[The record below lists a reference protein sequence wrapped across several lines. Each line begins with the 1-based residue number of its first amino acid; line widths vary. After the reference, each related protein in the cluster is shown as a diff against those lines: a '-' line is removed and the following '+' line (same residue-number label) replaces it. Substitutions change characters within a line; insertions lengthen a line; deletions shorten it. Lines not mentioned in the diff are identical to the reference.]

1 MLHHARELWGRVIL
15 MSLGLWVAGS
25 LYAAP
30 GDGHFDL
37 NLWDRSRQLN
47 LDGQWLY
54 MPGRFVEPQ
63 DLEDILDHDNQD
75 IKVLKAGASIQD
87 DAHSP
92 RFGTYILRLG
102 HPQKLE
108 DMALFHGLY
117 YSSAKSQVFCR
128 NMPGRS
134 LSMNLGQVGASATSS
149 TPKLS
154 TFAVQ
159 NLQELSRIQP
169 CTELVIMLQVSSF
182 HHSWAGMWL
191 PPRLGLRDDFQDF
204 TQQQDRSYAF
214 ILGILLFVSFYAGSF
229 AIRRRQERSAL
240 YVTLGALLLGL
251 RIACL
256 FRAAQSDAGS
266 SPWLWQC
273 ENLFIYGAG
282 FLVPYL
288 SLKSL
293 KYFLPGTHLPLK
305 GERLLDGLALIITL
319 VQLLTPVRFWTEYA
333 GIFLLFGVACVLI
346 VFHYLIQALRRRT
359 PNVWPHFLGVIFAF
373 SGMLLEM
380 LVVYRVIDYL
390 PLNISGYGSAI
401 WISLQLQLSAQ
412 RFADALEKS
421 EYLSRH
427 LQDEVQKQTE
437 QLRELNR
444 YIAEN
449 VLRRFLP
456 PTVVADI
463 IAGKRTLDE
472 KARALQITVLF
483 ADLCNFTRLSAQEGP
498 ERTAYVLNGFL
509 VQMTETVFAHN
520 GTIDKFLGDGVLV
533 LFGAPEVMDL
543 QAQAEAA
550 WRCATQMQ
558 EALQRLNRTWQAD
571 GWPAVEMR
579 IGIHCGSAF
588 VGSFGGPMRSDYTAI
603 GDTVNLASRIQSAA
617 EPNQILMSEEMAR
630 HLPAR
635 AQMRKGSYQ
644 LKGIRDSQVLF
655 QLLPWTENEDFSQ
668 KKSS

>member
-1 MLHHARELWGRVIL
+1 MLHHVRNLWGRWVL
-15 MSLGLWVAGS
+15 MSLSLWVGGS
-25 LYAAP
+25 LYAAT
-30 GDGHFDL
+30 GDGLFDL

-63 DLEDILDHDNQD
+63 DFEDILDHDNQD

-87 DAHSP
+87 EAHAS
-92 RFGTYILRLG
+92 RFGTYILRLS

-108 DMALFHGLY
+108 EMAIFHGLY

-128 NMPGRS
+128 NLPQRS
-134 LSMNLGQVGASATSS
+134 LTLNLGQVGASANSS

-159 NLQELSRIQP
+159 NLQELSSVMP
-169 CTELVIMLQVSSF
+169 CSELVIMLQVSSF

-191 PPRLGLRDDFQDF
+191 PPRLGLRAEFQDF
-204 TQQQDRSYAF
+204 IQQQDRSYAF

-229 AIRRRQERSAL
+229 ALRRRQERSAL
-240 YVTLGALLLGL
+240 YVSLGAMLLGL

-256 FRAAQSDAGS
+256 FRAAQSAEGS
-266 SPWLWQC
+266 SPWVWQI

-282 FLVPYL
+282 YLVPYL

-293 KYFLPGTHLPLK
+293 KYFLPGTHLSQK
-305 GERLLDGLALIITL
+305 AERLLDGLAVTIIMI
-319 VQLLTPVRFWTEYA
+319 QLLTPVRFWTEYA
-333 GIFLLFGVACVLI
+333 GAFLLFGVACVLI
-346 VFHYLIQALRRRT
+346 VFHYLIQALRRHT
-359 PNVWPHFLGVIFAF
+359 PKVWPHVLGVIFAF
-373 SGMLLEM
+373 SGMVLEM

-437 QLRELNR
+437 KLRELNR

-463 IAGKRTLDE
+463 VAGKRTLDE
-472 KARALQITVLF
+472 KARTLEITVLF

-498 ERTAYVLNGFL
+498 ERTAHVLNGFL
-509 VQMTETVFAHN
+509 VQMTETVFAYN

-543 QAQAEAA
+543 HAQAEAA
-550 WRCATQMQ
+550 WRCATEMQ
-558 EALQRLNRTWQAD
+558 EALQRLNKTWQAE

-603 GDTVNLASRIQSAA
+603 GDTVNLASRIQSVA

-630 HLPAR
+630 HLPQR
-635 AQMRKGSYQ
+635 AKTRNGSYQ
-644 LKGIRDSQVLF
+644 LKGIRDAQVLY
-655 QLLPWTENEDFSQ
+655 QLRPWTENTAISQ